1 MSNLDVIKRETM
13 LSTTNAWV
21 KRLSAFASS
30 NDIKFD
36 DYQKDIVVN
45 TVRKI
50 GEMGFDIFA
59 YEQNNVA
66 DILYQTAFLRL
77 NPSATPRHCYFI
89 NRDVYESGRKV
100 GSKLEMGIEGEGN
113 DEILRKF
120 GVGIKRDEKNEA
132 VGIHKVWIVRE
143 GDEYQEGYFNGIQFT
158 PPTWR
163 PKLLKA
169 GERKGK
175 VLKLVYPIERTNGEV
190 EFWASDREDL
200 QPILLKHIEQNLM
213 SYRKADKDGFNKV
226 MRELRQMTFDEII
239 DKHQDTEISFKN
251 YGKDYNVRIIQDSY
265 VGSTGEAMIIRK
277 LRNTAIRNFPKN
289 FDTTIIETIYRNTF
303 EEKYDKPEQEAI
315 GVDTENAGKKK
326 VETSKEKKDIV
337 EIVDVEEVKTKV
349 AESIIDTIGKQ
360 TEEELVA
367 TSGYDIDKD
376 LEVLWYG

>member
-1 MSNLDVIKRETM
+1 MADLNVIKRESM
-13 LSTTNAWV
+13 LATTNAWV
-21 KRLSAFASS
+21 KRIGAFASS
-30 NDIKFD
+30 NDIQFD
-36 DYQKDIVVN
+36 SYQKDIVVN

-50 GEMGFDIFA
+50 GEMGYDIFA

-89 NRDVYESGRKV
+89 NRDVYDSGRKV

-120 GVGIKRDEKNEA
+120 GVGIKRDSNNEA
-132 VGIHKVWIVRE
+132 VGVHKVWIVRE

-175 VLKLVYPIERTNGEV
+175 VLKVVYPIERTNGEV
-190 EFWASDREDL
+190 EFWAADREDL

-213 SYRKADKDGFNKV
+213 GYRKADKDGFNKL
-226 MRELRQMTFDEII
+226 MRELRELTFDEII
-239 DKHQDTEISFKN
+239 SKHQHTEIEFKN
-251 YGKDYNVRIIQDSY
+251 YGKSFSVRLIQDSY

-277 LRNTAIRNFPKN
+277 LRNVAIRNFPKN
-289 FDTTIIETIYRNTF
+289 FDTSVIENLYRETF
-303 EEKYDKPEQEAI
+303 EEKYEKNETEAI
-315 GVDTENAGKKK
+315 GVDTQNASKRVVIENNTPA
-326 VETSKEKKDIV
+326 EPKKDLASDLAEEV
-337 EIVDVEEVKTKV
+337 EKEMVDANNNDSNTVDVKFEE
-349 AESIIDTIGKQ
+349 
-360 TEEELVA
+360 
-367 TSGYDIDKD
+367 GYDIDED
-376 LEVLWYG
+376 LGGL